1 MLSENCF
8 GAGIFRP
15 QLVSVEGEATKV
27 MGNLLAEVMRRNM
40 ASGNFRVFGP
50 DETTSNRLNAVL
62 EVTPRTW
69 NAELLPGDDKL
80 SPTGRV
86 MEILSEELGTPVD
99 IEFAHDGKDLYLLQC
114 RPLQTFGE
122 DRPVQLPDETL
133 RRDVLF
139 SLDGNFMGGS
149 LSQAIDRIIFI
160 EPEAYVN
167 LPLYQKYEVARVV
180 GTLNR
185 QIQSRGELPT
195 MLLGPGRW
203 GTTTPSLG
211 VPVRFADISNMAVL
225 GEVASMEG
233 HFMPELSYG
242 THFFQDLVE
251 NRIFFV
257 AIFPWKDGVVYD
269 PSWLGSLPSVLAE
282 VAPEKAAFAP
292 VVKVY
297 DVRQYGVRIIA
308 DVVKQQLV
316 CSRSER
322 RV

>member
-1 MLSENCF
+1 MLTFDDMLTNSRF
-8 GAGIFRP
+8 TAIM
-15 QLVSVEGEATKV
+15 QAMLK
-27 MGNLLAEVMRRNM
+27 
-40 ASGNFRVFGP
+40 
-50 DETTSNRLNAVL
+50 RL
-62 EVTPRTW
+62 EQQY
-69 NAELLPGDDKL
+69 DY
-80 SPTGRV
+80 
-86 MEILSEELGTPVD
+86 PVD
-99 IEFAHDGKDLYLLQC
+99 VEFTVNFTRGADFRINLVQC

-133 RRDVLF
+133 RTDVLF

-149 LSQAIDRIIFI
+149 LSQAIARIIFI

-269 PSWLGSLPSVLAE
+269 TSWLGSLPSVLEE